1 MKNKGNRV
9 TESDREFVRELVKRN
24 RYLSL
29 ATTDGTDPWIAP
41 LEYISDD
48 GLNLY
53 YFSPENAAHS
63 NHLRDHQTVAV
74 TIFDAV
80 QPEYVPGQ
88 VTRIAGVQVVATAQ
102 KLEAPF
108 PDLVANQ
115 IEAWKLPMPP
125 YAAYIIRPTKWFI
138 PILKDGVNDRLE
150 LSIV

>member
-1 MKNKGNRV
+1 MAA
-9 TESDREFVRELVKRN
+9 SDRDFVRELVKRN

-48 GLNLY
+48 DLNLY
-53 YFSPENAAHS
+53 YFSPTGAAHS
-63 NHLRDHQTVAV
+63 RHLCDHPTVAV

-80 QPEYVPGQ
+80 QPEYEPAQ
-88 VTRIAGVQVVATAQ
+88 VMRIAGVQIVATVEELQ
-102 KLEAPF
+102 APF

-125 YAAYIIRPTKWFI
+125 YGAYRISPINWFI
-138 PILKDGVNDRLE
+138 PVLKDGVNERLE
-150 LSIV
+150 VSMG

>member
-1 MKNKGNRV
+1 M

-48 GLNLY
+48 ELNLY
-53 YFSPENAAHS
+53 YFSPEEAAHS
-63 NHLRDHQTVAV
+63 HHLRDHQIVAV

-80 QPEYVPGQ
+80 QPEYEPAQ
-88 VTRIAGVQVVATAQ
+88 VMRIAGVQVVATAQ

-125 YAAYIIRPTKWFI
+125 YAAYKITPTKWFI
-138 PILKDGVNDRLE
+138 PVLKDGVNDRLE
-150 LSIV
+150 VSLG